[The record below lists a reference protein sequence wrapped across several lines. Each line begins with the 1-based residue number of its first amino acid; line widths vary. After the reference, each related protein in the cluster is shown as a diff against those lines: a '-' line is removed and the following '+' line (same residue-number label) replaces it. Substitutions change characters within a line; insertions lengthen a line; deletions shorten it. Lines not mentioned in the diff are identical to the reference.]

1 MCRTSEK
8 ARNFIVAIHKTN
20 TCLIKV
26 YQQYGHQVR
35 PHYLQALLSFTLSQT
50 DSAPAYDEQFVRII
64 RHLIMALH
72 EDLPPSQ
79 LVVVIEGLKN
89 VLKWKQKWV
98 MDILEDCTQFDL
110 LERMRSLLS
119 YCVTHWDP
127 RGN

>member
-1 MCRTSEK
+1 
-8 ARNFIVAIHKTN
+8 
-20 TCLIKV
+20 
-26 YQQYGHQVR
+26 
-35 PHYLQALLSFTLSQT
+35 
-50 DSAPAYDEQFVRII
+50 
-64 RHLIMALH
+64 MALH

-79 LVVVIEGLKN
+79 LIVVIEGLKN

-127 RGN
+127 RGNEVVALPSLAEKGRLCHNINMFLIYYIEVSTNQYFEWEAFFK